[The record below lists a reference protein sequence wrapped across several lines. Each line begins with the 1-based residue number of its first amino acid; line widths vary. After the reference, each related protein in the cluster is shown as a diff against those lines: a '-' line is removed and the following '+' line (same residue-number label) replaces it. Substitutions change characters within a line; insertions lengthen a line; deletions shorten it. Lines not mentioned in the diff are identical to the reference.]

1 MSIKDLFPKGLP
13 TGSKTDESID
23 EAAYLPVESYMYQP
37 QVFLEEMVTVTAM
50 RDLFCQVE
58 NEKKERSIAHTAEM
72 EKESKIMNPE
82 DINIEEH
89 QGAVYMVVKDHEPR
103 LLFGGSIRLVEE
115 KQLIRQNGSTGRF
128 ICVCVQD
135 QKGIVV
141 QLSIPFSTYGQN
153 CFKIVLQ
160 QCPYVFFMSRIPN
173 AAAYMREYMNRLLHE
188 SWPLTISKEYEM
200 NGWIQEGKQWQ
211 YLHGGMENVYSS
223 RHLPMNFDTPA
234 AFQRF
239 WPIGNH
245 LLKNGQEGANTLIF
259 LHSHLGYIARLMQ
272 QGGFYAH
279 HILFLSGKSGA
290 GKSSLL
296 QELSGEIF
304 YDRPLK
310 TKMDATQSFIEGR
323 IVEMKDSLLLIDD
336 VHPSPT
342 RNMNDN
348 IRNNEETVIRSYS
361 DGVLRGKRGANNEL
375 QEEEVCGATWMTG
388 EHFDLT
394 SYSSYLRTIE
404 IQLPHD
410 RINWDNVTFLQ
421 QDGTIAKK
429 YYAGYIQYMET
440 YADEWIQYF
449 KSNVTPI
456 RQKWYKILTSDG
468 SRTVDTAVA
477 FVFAIQTIAGYGK
490 SVGMSHLQMDAW
502 ANQAEK
508 YVQKYLMAK
517 MNNDRHADPIELFRH
532 TVKVLYDAGMLKI
545 AANKNSFRDNAT
557 YEGYFNHDSMVV
569 IKEIVFEK
577 VKGYCLKQ
585 GIAYMIPTIMEL
597 FQAGIL
603 RSPETERFTVRRNNQ
618 NRPTMIRIAIDA
630 LNKGEATP
638 IVMEGNQNE

>member
-1 MSIKDLFPKGLP
+1 MSINDLFPQGLP
-13 TGSKTDESID
+13 TGSKTSESID
-23 EAAYLPVESYMYQP
+23 ETAYLPVESKQQYP
-37 QVFLEEMVTVTAM
+37 IPLEEMVTVTAM
-50 RDLFCQVE
+50 RDLFYKVE
-58 NEKKERSIAHTAEM
+58 EKMEVQSMAHINVKENTNKTVDLEDVRVEEYHGSI
-72 EKESKIMNPE
+72 
-82 DINIEEH
+82 
-89 QGAVYMVVKDHEPR
+89 YFVVGDHEPQI
-103 LLFGGSIRLVEE
+103 LFGASIRLVEE

-128 ICVCVQD
+128 ICVCIQD

-153 CFKIVLQ
+153 CFKMVLQ

-211 YLHGGMENVYSS
+211 YLHGGMDNVYSS
-223 RHLPMNFDTPA
+223 RHLPMNFDITA

-245 LLKNGQEGANTLIF
+245 LLKNGQEGANTLIL

-272 QGGFYAH
+272 QGGFYTH

-404 IQLPHD
+404 IKLPHD
-410 RINWDNVTFLQ
+410 IINWGNVTFLQ
-421 QDGTIAKK
+421 QDHTIAQK
-429 YYAGYIQYMET
+429 YYAGYIQYMEI
-440 YADEWIQYF
+440 YADKWIQYF
-449 KSNVTPI
+449 KNNVTPI

-477 FVFAIQTIAGYGK
+477 FVFAIQTITGYGK
-490 SVGMSHLQMDAW
+490 SVGMPCIQMDAW
-502 ANQAEK
+502 ADQAEQ
-508 YVQKYLMAK
+508 YVQEYLTAK
-517 MNNDRHADPIELFRH
+517 MSNDRKADPIELFRH

-569 IKEIVFEK
+569 IKEIAFEK
-577 VKGYCLKQ
+577 VKGYCFKQ

-597 FQAGIL
+597 FQAGVL
-603 RSPETERFTVRRNNQ
+603 HSPETERFTVRRNNQ
-618 NRPTMIRIAIDA
+618 NRPTMIRIAIEA
-630 LNKGEATP
+630 LNKSETTP
-638 IVMEGNQNE
+638 IITEENQNE